1 MIAFNFEPKTKM
13 IFGINKEETVGSLI
27 KTYGKRKVM
36 VVYGKNSIVQSGLL
50 ARVIKSLKEA
60 HIEYVLFGGAEPNP
74 KLSHVEEGIQKV
86 KEENVDFLLAVG
98 GGSAIDT
105 AKLIAVSYD
114 YNGNPFDLWQ
124 GLKS

>member
-60 HIEYVLFGGAEPNP
+60 HIE
-74 KLSHVEEGIQKV
+74 
-86 KEENVDFLLAVG
+86 
-98 GGSAIDT
+98 
-105 AKLIAVSYD
+105 
-114 YNGNPFDLWQ
+114 
-124 GLKS
+124 